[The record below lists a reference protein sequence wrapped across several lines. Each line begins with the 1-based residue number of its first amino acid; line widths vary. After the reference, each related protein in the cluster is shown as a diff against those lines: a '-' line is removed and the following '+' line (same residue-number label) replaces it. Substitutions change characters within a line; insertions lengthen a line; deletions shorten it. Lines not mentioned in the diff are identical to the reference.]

1 MPTYA
6 EIRERAKES
15 AKYLVDES
23 CDFQTAAKENT
34 YDSWESY
41 MESLND
47 FDVYDAAHSEANSW
61 DVVIYSGKA
70 LDLINN
76 TWQSEIDQAE
86 ESMMDA
92 GYKFESFS
100 QCCSILAYWIVYP
113 AIAEAIEAYT
123 EELRELAANMQ
134 ENVES

>member
-6 EIRERAKES
+6 EIRERAKDS
-15 AKYLVDES
+15 AKCLVDDS
-23 CDFQTAAKENT
+23 CDWQAAAKENT

-41 MESLND
+41 LESLND
-47 FDVYDAAHSEANSW
+47 FDVYDAAHTEADSL

-76 TWQSEIDQAE
+76 TWQSEIDRAE

-92 GYKFESFS
+92 GYTFESFS
-100 QCCSILAYWIVYP
+100 HCCSILAYWIVYH
-113 AIAEAIEAYT
+113 AIYEAIENYISD
-123 EELRELAANMQ
+123 LRELAANMQ
-134 ENVES
+134 EQVTA